1 MEWIAF
7 ADMISMKID
16 NLKAADREGLH
27 QPDPFPEYL
36 TGIY

>member
-16 NLKAADREGLH
+16 NLTRVVGEGLLP
-27 QPDPFPEYL
+27 PDPFPEYL

>member
-16 NLKAADREGLH
+16 NLKAAGEGLH

>member
-7 ADMISMKID
+7 AAMISMKID
-16 NLKAADREGLH
+16 PLTRGVDEGRPK
-27 QPDPFPEYL
+27 PDPFPEYP